1 MNRSI
6 HFRAS
11 EGWFKEASARA
22 EGLKLNL
29 SEYIRSLVSKDIEES
44 KLKEETNMSLTKE
57 ERESIKKMIWEYDID
72 LDILGDDINLFDIFG
87 NSLELLPVERSLSP
101 EMEKEID
108 KMIEDRIREL
118 KKNYKKEIWVL
129 VNPDNEHY
137 DEEFAM
143 KEIQQAGKKWD
154 VEVIPTTKTRDSG
167 HGQER
172 LFLVFG
178 EFDLVVEF
186 EIEIQGILY

>member
-1 MNRSI
+1 MNKSI

-11 EGWFKEASARA
+11 DGWFKEASARA

-72 LDILGDDINLFDIFG
+72 LDIIGDDINLFDIFG

-118 KKNYKKEIWVL
+118 KKNYKKEVWVL
-129 VNPDNEHY
+129 MNPDNELWN
-137 DEEFAM
+137 EETGFEELKRA
-143 KEIQQAGKKWD
+143 AKKWW
-154 VEVIPTTKTRDSG
+154 IKIAPTSETRDEG

-172 LFLVFG
+172 LFIVSG
-178 EFDLVVEF
+178 DPEAVKEF
-186 EIEIQGILY
+186 EKELELGLY

>member
-1 MNRSI
+1 MNKSI

-57 ERESIKKMIWEYDID
+57 ERESIKKMILEYDID

-87 NSLELLPVERSLSP
+87 NSLELLPVERPLSP

-118 KKNYKKEIWVL
+118 KKNYKKEIWIL
-129 VNPDNEHY
+129 MNPDNEHW
-137 DEEFAM
+137 DEKFAQE
-143 KEIQQAGKKWD
+143 EISRISQKWN
-154 VEVIPTTKTRDSG
+154 VKAVSTSQTRDSG

-172 LFLVFG
+172 LFIVSG
-178 EFDLVVEF
+178 DPEAVEEF
-186 EIEIQGILY
+186 EKELDVALY